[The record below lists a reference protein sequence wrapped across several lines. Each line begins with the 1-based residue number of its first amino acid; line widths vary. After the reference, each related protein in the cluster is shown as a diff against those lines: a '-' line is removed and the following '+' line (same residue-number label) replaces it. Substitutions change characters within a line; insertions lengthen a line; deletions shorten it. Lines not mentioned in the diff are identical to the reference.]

1 TIITILDNF
10 HFDVSESIAENSQ
23 SQSSHKSIELE
34 SDCKSEKRDES
45 QPKDDD
51 IITEDIEGEE
61 GESNKQDESLNIDI
75 PSDEISGK
83 VLSQRIHDT
92 IIHQILPDLKSYLS
106 KCDDG
111 NITVRIP
118 VALAIT
124 KLLKALPEASL
135 RLHLPGLLTTL
146 CQILRSRSQ
155 DTRDVTR
162 DTIVKISNFIGP
174 TYFSFIIKELQ
185 GALTRG
191 YQLHVLGFT
200 LHSLLLNLAPN
211 LTVGDVDYCLQL
223 IVDIMINDIFGHV
236 AEEKDTE
243 EITGKLKEMKAKKG
257 FGTFEILAK
266 IIHIKNIGILLMPLK
281 DVMRETQSSKI
292 LRKVEETLQ
301 KIAIGLNNN
310 PEFEIKEI
318 ITLCKGL
325 VSQNL
330 DILKSEPKV
339 KTVKTNL
346 EMNFT
351 VQLKR
356 DITEPVDHFDTN
368 SYLFVQFGL
377 AIFLSALKHEKIDT
391 KSEEQL
397 FMLDQFVN
405 IVGNAMY
412 SKHLS
417 INILAIKIM
426 NLLCNLKLKSLND
439 ALPVIVKQTF
449 VLIRTS
455 NSTNSELV
463 QTCFKLLTVMMRV
476 GDQVEIKEN
485 QLTFLINLIRPDLE
499 EPQRQSTT
507 FSLIKAI
514 ISRKLVVP
522 EIYDLMQTISEI
534 MITSQTS
541 QTCDLSRQV
550 LFQFLLD
557 YPQGRGRLKNQ
568 INFLIKNLNYTFES
582 GRKST
587 MEMLSL
593 IITKFGDEILME
605 YAEMFFVA
613 LSMLLVNDESNK
625 CREIAGVLIKVLM
638 KRMDEQ
644 RLKNTYILL
653 DKWFSQTEKKS
664 LQRMAVQIYGLVIEA
679 FEDRF
684 KKHIPELLNI
694 LDIALQSSSQVMD
707 QLVRSSNDTGDNQED
722 MMVDVDWEIGY
733 YALNTFTKLIKAFP
747 SVTYLEECNKIWI
760 LVEKHILHSHSWI
773 RLASSRLFGS
783 YFAKI
788 NPETM
793 IATGLNK
800 RNDFL
805 TKDLLRKL
813 AISFCTQLKSEHL
826 GQELAIQIVKNLF
839 FIGKCF
845 YYLSPDEDE
854 VDHSFT
860 KERDEN
866 HNEESIS
873 EDIDNENH
881 DDIDDIDNIET
892 DDADASNADDE
903 KQNMQ
908 QIIGNQASDSG
919 TVKSSLI
926 WLFKKLSY
934 QARFS
939 SSNNEEIDHQ
949 RTSIYQW
956 FAAMITCM
964 SPNDLVPP
972 YLLHIISPIYRL
984 INNETTKGQDI
995 DNLKR
1000 LGKEVLDLL
1009 HKRVGT
1015 TEYHN
1020 AYNKV
1025 RQRIEEVRRE
1035 RKHQRVIKAIVDPES
1050 AAKRKIQRNEMKK
1063 QNRKRK
1069 NEEFA
1074 KKKLRYG

>member
-1 TIITILDNF
+1 
-10 HFDVSESIAENSQ
+10 
-23 SQSSHKSIELE
+23 
-34 SDCKSEKRDES
+34 
-45 QPKDDD
+45 
-51 IITEDIEGEE
+51 
-61 GESNKQDESLNIDI
+61 
-75 PSDEISGK
+75 
-83 VLSQRIHDT
+83 
-92 IIHQILPDLKSYLS
+92 
-106 KCDDG
+106 
-111 NITVRIP
+111 
-118 VALAIT
+118 
-124 KLLKALPEASL
+124 
-135 RLHLPGLLTTL
+135 
-146 CQILRSRSQ
+146 
-155 DTRDVTR
+155 
-162 DTIVKISNFIGP
+162 
-174 TYFSFIIKELQ
+174 
-185 GALTRG
+185 
-191 YQLHVLGFT
+191 
-200 LHSLLLNLAPN
+200 
-211 LTVGDVDYCLQL
+211 
-223 IVDIMINDIFGHV
+223 
-236 AEEKDTE
+236 
-243 EITGKLKEMKAKKG
+243 
-257 FGTFEILAK
+257 
-266 IIHIKNIGILLMPLK
+266 
-281 DVMRETQSSKI
+281 
-292 LRKVEETLQ
+292 
-301 KIAIGLNNN
+301 
-310 PEFEIKEI
+310 
-318 ITLCKGL
+318 
-325 VSQNL
+325 
-330 DILKSEPKV
+330 
-339 KTVKTNL
+339 
-346 EMNFT
+346 
-351 VQLKR
+351 
-356 DITEPVDHFDTN
+356 
-368 SYLFVQFGL
+368 
-377 AIFLSALKHEKIDT
+377 
-391 KSEEQL
+391 
-397 FMLDQFVN
+397 
-405 IVGNAMY
+405 
-412 SKHLS
+412 
-417 INILAIKIM
+417 
-426 NLLCNLKLKSLND
+426 
-439 ALPVIVKQTF
+439 
-449 VLIRTS
+449 
-455 NSTNSELV
+455 LV

-499 EPQRQSTT
+499 EPQRQNTT

-534 MITSQTS
+534 MITSQAS

-582 GRKST
+582 GRKSA

-605 YAEMFFVA
+605 YAEMFFMA
-613 LSMLLVNDESNK
+613 LSISLVNDESNK
-625 CREIAGVLIKVLM
+625 CREIAGVLIKVLI

-707 QLVRSSNDTGDNQED
+707 QLVHSSNDAGDNQED

-760 LVEKHILHSHSWI
+760 LVERHIFHSHSWI

-813 AISFCTQLKSEHL
+813 ATSFCTQLKSEHL

-845 YYLSPDEDE
+845 YYLSPDEDK

-860 KERDEN
+860 RERDGN

-881 DDIDDIDNIET
+881 DDIDDNENHDDIDDIDNIDNIET
-892 DDADASNADDE
+892 
-903 KQNMQ
+903 
-908 QIIGNQASDSG
+908 
-919 TVKSSLI
+919 
-926 WLFKKLSY
+926 
-934 QARFS
+934 
-939 SSNNEEIDHQ
+939 
-949 RTSIYQW
+949 
-956 FAAMITCM
+956 
-964 SPNDLVPP
+964 
-972 YLLHIISPIYRL
+972 
-984 INNETTKGQDI
+984 
-995 DNLKR
+995 
-1000 LGKEVLDLL
+1000 
-1009 HKRVGT
+1009 RVGT
-1015 TEYHN
+1015 TQYHN

-1025 RQRIEEVRRE
+1025 RQQIEEVRRE

-1074 KKKLRYG
+1074 KKKLRYGAKIYIEKDVQANEARVSLCMLEMVNEFNLTKEQYANWPYPINKANANNALAEFRNNNNCDRKQQKATQRAHAGYRRHEREQRRKRSEVQRAKRQKICIEKDIQATEACVPLRVLKMENDFDPIDGDDANGSIDYTNDAKQECKETIFELHNSTDNLAELRNSGMKYTDR